1 MASSP
6 LLKKIIACIEES
18 GGISLFEYMNMA
30 LYDSEGGY
38 YTKPAIIGQGGDYTT
53 APEIS
58 QLFGECVALWCVQ
71 EWFERGEGRNITL
84 VELGPGKGTLMADM
98 LRVFRRFKAFDQA
111 LETIYLVE
119 KSMAFMAHQKS
130 ILDDDR
136 IRWISDLDSLSTPN
150 FNLVVANEFFDSLP
164 IDLVDEAGRSHL
176 IIADQN
182 SQLYFRDSPNEIK
195 TQRETYPLY
204 PTILIRINSLL
215 ETGGSA
221 LIIDYGY
228 QGAPPSSPT
237 LQSLKNNRYQNPLS
251 NPGENDI
258 THLVNFD
265 YLSSLIKPPLTT
277 ECQSQGDFLLAM
289 GLEARLEQLCKIA
302 TPPEKQEL
310 ITGAVRLT
318 STTHMGELFRV
329 LTIKNQSHGIPS

>member
-1 MASSP
+1 MAR
-6 LLKKIIACIEES
+6 IEET

-30 LYDSEGGY
+30 LYDLEGGY

-71 EWFERGEGRNITL
+71 EWIERGEGRNITL

-98 LRVFRRFKAFDQA
+98 LRVFKRFKDFDQA
-111 LETIYLVE
+111 FETIYLVE
-119 KSMAFMAHQKS
+119 KSTAFMTHQKCN
-130 ILDDDR
+130 LNDDR

-150 FNLVVANEFFDSLP
+150 FTLALANEFFDALP

-182 SQLYFRDSPNEIK
+182 SQLYFRDFHNESK
-195 TQRETYPLY
+195 TYREAYPSY
-204 PTILIRINSLL
+204 PTFLIRINTLL

-228 QGAPPSSPT
+228 QGTPPSSST

-251 NPGENDI
+251 NPGEIDI

-265 YLSSLIKPPLTT
+265 YLSSLIKPPLTA
-277 ECQSQGDFLLAM
+277 ECQSQRDFLLAM
-289 GLEARLEQLCKIA
+289 GLETRLEQLCKKA

-318 STTHMGELFRV
+318 SPSHMGELFKV
-329 LTIKNQSHGIPS
+329 LTIKSQSHGIPS